1 MADLVVVVV
10 LIVFFMVGALYVR
23 GCDRLIEDDAKDR
36 R

>member
-1 MADLVVVVV
+1 MADVVVVVV